1 MVISAFVIASA
12 LLVVTT
18 ISGMLTV
25 FNLRQIGNYINSMK
39 AIYAADSGIEWW
51 LYNQFNGL
59 PPGGP
64 GVGFDPEIPKFTNGA
79 RIESV
84 GVVDG
89 KLRVVGRSGR
99 SYRSFEI
106 EGF

>member
-1 MVISAFVIASA
+1 MLISSFVIASA

-25 FNLRQIGNYINSMK
+25 FNLRQIGNYVNSMK

-51 LYNQFNGL
+51 LYNQFNNL
-59 PPGGP
+59 PGP
-64 GVGFDPEIPKFTNGA
+64 GPGPGLDPGIPEFTNGA
-79 RIESV
+79 RIESI
-84 GVVDG
+84 GIIDG
-89 KLRVVGRSGR
+89 KLRVVGRAGR
-99 SYRSFEI
+99 SYRSFEM